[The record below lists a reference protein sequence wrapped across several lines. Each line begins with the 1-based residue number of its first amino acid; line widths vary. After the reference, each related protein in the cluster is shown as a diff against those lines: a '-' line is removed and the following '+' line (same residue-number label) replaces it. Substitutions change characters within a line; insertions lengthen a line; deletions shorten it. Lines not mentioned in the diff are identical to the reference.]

1 LIKALLALDV
11 NGSCSACSAVTSLS
25 MQQQGRELPGEASE
39 ADLAVVQQMRALIIS
54 GQPFTERK
62 STFQVRLR

>member
-1 LIKALLALDV
+1 
-11 NGSCSACSAVTSLS
+11 

-39 ADLAVVQQMRALIIS
+39 ADLAVIQQMRGLIIS

-62 STFQVRLR
+62 STFQVC